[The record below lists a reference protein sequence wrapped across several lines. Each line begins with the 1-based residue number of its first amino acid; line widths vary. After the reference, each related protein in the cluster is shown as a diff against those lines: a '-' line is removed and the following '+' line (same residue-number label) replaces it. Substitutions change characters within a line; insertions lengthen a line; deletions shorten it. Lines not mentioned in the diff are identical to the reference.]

1 MFINQP
7 NPNQLQ
13 QAALENVRCE
23 ELQLELK
30 STVRTRPSS
39 RPSQAQSTV
48 TSHTSSRLDQS
59 SKYTTAAS
67 GLTGIMSHNSNNI
80 AGLSSL
86 SGLQSTAAKTESS
99 VTWAPTPD
107 QKSSEID
114 RIMAKIEQARLSIAN
129 VCVLIRITWKTLFL
143 NTVHWHEIRDSFSNQ
158 SLSNLPQ
165 IELNYQ
171 IIQCSLSPHW
181 VYVKKKSLYTK

>member
-1 MFINQP
+1 MKFIKSTYK
-7 NPNQLQ
+7 

-30 STVRTRPSS
+30 ASVKTRPSS
-39 RPSQAQSTV
+39 RPSQISSTG
-48 TSHTSSRLDQS
+48 TSHTSSSRMDPI

-67 GLTGIMSHNSNNI
+67 GLTGIMSHHERHHDSNNI
-80 AGLSSL
+80 TGLSSL
-86 SGLQSTAAKTESS
+86 STTSKAEPST

-129 VCVLIRITWKTLFL
+129 VCV
-143 NTVHWHEIRDSFSNQ
+143 
-158 SLSNLPQ
+158 
-165 IELNYQ
+165 
-171 IIQCSLSPHW
+171 C
-181 VYVKKKSLYTK
+181 